1 MRHRILRYTG
11 LSDSWQHWQQQQQ
24 QQQQVSVP
32 SPLVM
37 PLIRP
42 HVSTWQ
48 LWLTTTMAA
57 TFPIDYQ
64 YDHPHLQ
71 SIVDWLLHASTSPSS
86 SSLSTKPTPKDNTND
101 DGDRPPSVVDW
112 SALRPTAPCHGAV
125 LHHVMKQE
133 TTSSTT
139 AAQLGQDW
147 LHTYQSKRSHHPTL
161 YPALDPR
168 QSYLVVLQA
177 WCRRPSSSLEKDGA
191 VAFLQW
197 MKEQQQQDDNQVC
210 WPPSVMRQAHAL
222 VLRTLLEQG
231 DWQHKQQQQQQQQQ
245 QQHQN
250 KKALNHK
257 QSTLPP
263 LPAHVWHVWKDYQDY
278 QFEDTD
284 MDNTH
289 TTFPTTTTRTVAPNP
304 SLYLTLMLE
313 CWKRNNAN
321 QVETLFQQFEQQQ
334 ERYWRD
340 THEQPQQEQPPPQEQ
355 EPPEMDPRTTTEK
368 DKDNTNNHKRT
379 ATSQFETKSG
389 GYTMPWALY
398 SLRLRAWAQAG
409 NPQQAQWVQEQ
420 LMDMDR
426 QGRLTTTT
434 TMTTTPTPTH
444 KNRTL
449 PLHGSSFSS
458 SSGESLSL
466 DSPEF
471 HHHHTKETDHH
482 HESTSHAYHWSTA
495 VLEAWKESNHPQA
508 AKHVLHCLQNVQQR
522 HQQRQEQQEK
532 ASQHESTDKG
542 SILEYPAPD
551 IHAWNL
557 VLATLTKAVL
567 KLHAKQ
573 ERQPQ
578 QDLAMKTTKRSSKNP
593 NHRAN
598 GKNPNH
604 RDSSLKAQQNLLLQI
619 QTCWKEMPRPNI
631 LSYNLLMTLW
641 SKYGKPQE
649 LERVFQQ
656 LVEQSNQQQEQEPS
670 SAHNNSLLKPRY
682 NEHVQRLQAWAQAG
696 HPERTKQALKDMI
709 EGHAAGD
716 LSRQP
721 GSQEFSTVL
730 QAWMRSDR
738 PDAPHQAEQG
748 LRRMQHLANQG
759 RFPCHPNAY
768 TYGAVISA
776 WARYDIH
783 NNDKAVTKGKSP
795 MRSNKS
801 STDDASSTTDPGKEA
816 LRLLDELADLAR
828 QEPKSSP
835 RHVELQP
842 LLTSYIDVLGALVRS
857 AEARARQRDKQEKRS
872 RRLVRTQTVDDEAW
886 NHQSLVD
893 EDPEWHKSAMMRLIQ
908 QLQQRP
914 PTSFV
919 ALSGS
924 RINHTVRRQQHMERR
939 KYLDGIFKVEHL
951 ILRYIRALPESSSST
966 TTKSST
972 SGTEPISNKSIKEA
986 LSQLKQ
992 MAMTRS
998 REPDLAT
1005 APSLDDYNDDKIIH
1019 DDHEEDDEELFVWKL
1034 EDTPQEKDEPQRPR
1048 KFVSATAS

>member
-1 MRHRILRYTG
+1 MDQCLLLFPLPTRYLDRLVTVWQRVRMPQDSVSPFQEPLHSTPIPSVHDMRHRILRYTG
-11 LSDSWQHWQQQQQ
+11 LSDSWQHWQQQQE
-24 QQQQVSVP
+24 QQQVSVP

-48 LWLTTTMAA
+48 LWLTTTVAA

-71 SIVDWLLHASTSPSS
+71 SIVDWLLHVSSTTPSSSSS
-86 SSLSTKPTPKDNTND
+86 SSLSTKPTPKDHNA
-101 DGDRPPSVVDW
+101 PPASNVVDW

-125 LHHVMKQE
+125 LHHVMNQP
-133 TTSSTT
+133 TTSPTAT

-147 LHTYQSKRSHHPTL
+147 LHTYQSKRSNHPTL

-177 WCRRPSSSLEKDGA
+177 WCRRYGHSKNNETGTVGA

-197 MKEQQQQDDNQVC
+197 MKEQHDQEDC

-222 VLRTLLEQG
+222 VLRTLLQPQG
-231 DWQHKQQQQQQQQQ
+231 PPSFKQQQP
-245 QQHQN
+245 

-263 LPAHVWHVWKDYQDY
+263 LSAHVWHVWKDYQDY
-278 QFEDTD
+278 QFEDREKGKD
-284 MDNTH
+284 DPNNT
-289 TTFPTTTTRTVAPNP
+289 TPTTTKRTVAPNP

-334 ERYWRD
+334 EQYWRD
-340 THEQPQQEQPPPQEQ
+340 THEQPQEQPPA
-355 EPPEMDPRTTTEK
+355 TTEK
-368 DKDNTNNHKRT
+368 DTNKNKST
-379 ATSQFETKSG
+379 APSAVETDSCR
-389 GYTMPWALY
+389 YTMPWALY

-434 TMTTTPTPTH
+434 T
-444 KNRTL
+444 
-449 PLHGSSFSS
+449 S
-458 SSGESLSL
+458 SL
-466 DSPEF
+466 DSQDYC
-471 HHHHTKETDHH
+471 HHHHTEETDHH

-557 VLATLTKAVL
+557 VLAALTKAVL

-573 ERQPQ
+573 ERQLQ
-578 QDLAMKTTKRSSKNP
+578 QDLAVKTTKRSSKNP

-649 LERVFQQ
+649 LERVFQN
-656 LVEQSNQQQEQEPS
+656 LVEQSKQEQEPS
-670 SAHNNSLLKPRY
+670 TAHNNSLLKPRY

-696 HPERTKQALKDMI
+696 QPERTKQALKDMI

-748 LRRMQHLANQG
+748 LRRMQHLADEG
-759 RFPCHPNAY
+759 RFPCYPNAY

-776 WARYDIH
+776 WARHDIH
-783 NNDKAVTKGKSP
+783 NNDTNKTTKGKNS

-801 STDDASSTTDPGKEA
+801 NTDDASSATDPGKAA
-816 LRLLDELADLAR
+816 LRLLDELAELAR

-872 RRLVRTQTVDDEAW
+872 RRLVRSQTVDDEAW
-886 NHQSLVD
+886 NHPSLSE

-908 QLQQRP
+908 QLQQRS

-951 ILRYIRALPESSSST
+951 ILRYIRALPEST
-966 TTKSST
+966 TTSST

-986 LSQLKQ
+986 MSQLKQ

-1005 APSLDDYNDDKIIH
+1005 TSSLDYYDDDKIH
-1019 DDHEEDDEELFVWKL
+1019 DDHEEEDEELFVWKL
-1034 EDTPQEKDEPQRPR
+1034 DDTPQEKDEPQRPR